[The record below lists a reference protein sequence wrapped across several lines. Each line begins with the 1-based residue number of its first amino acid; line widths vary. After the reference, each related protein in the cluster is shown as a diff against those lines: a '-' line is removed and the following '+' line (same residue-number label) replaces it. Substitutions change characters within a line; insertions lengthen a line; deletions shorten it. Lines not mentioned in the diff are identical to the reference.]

1 LVPPTY
7 AITIPSFEAN
17 ALSSYVPPP
26 VFLPTSKT
34 YVLYSEALAP
44 AVEVTAFDPSRSN
57 AYA

>member
-1 LVPPTY
+1 MVPPTY
-7 AITIPSFEAN
+7 ATTIPSFVAN

-44 AVEVTAFDPSRSN
+44 VVAVTAADPSKSN